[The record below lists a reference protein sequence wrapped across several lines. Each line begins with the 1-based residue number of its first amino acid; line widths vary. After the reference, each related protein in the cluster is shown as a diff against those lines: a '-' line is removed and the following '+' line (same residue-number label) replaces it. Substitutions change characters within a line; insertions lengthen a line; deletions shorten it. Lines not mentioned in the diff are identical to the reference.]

1 MTHLHIENNE
11 KTIQV
16 RVAKIRDVLHIMD
29 QVYEARREELLEDL
43 DSSGA
48 GTLEKMQALAQLR
61 EDRGSVSLLMKSA
74 FTLHGAIEI
83 LKHLTDSSDHESLNE
98 VPMDKLV
105 LVALRSIGFE
115 QSDDDS
121 DEDEEG
127 KA

>member
-1 MTHLHIENNE
+1 
-11 KTIQV
+11 
-16 RVAKIRDVLHIMD
+16 MD